1 MIIEWIRTAIILPV
15 NVLVFIPAILLYV
28 TGYHWKVVHP
38 ALYVAGGVLIGFG
51 LLFAGWTMYLFATKG
66 RGTAAPW
73 NPPKKLV
80 VSGPYK
86 HVRNPMI
93 TSVLAMLI
101 AESLLLGS
109 YWIFGWF
116 VLFFAANTVYFPLFE
131 EKDLE
136 KRFGE
141 SYREYKRN
149 VPRWIPRLT
158 AWEIDDNTNKE
169 N

>member
-1 MIIEWIRTAIILPV
+1 MIFEWIRTTIILPI
-15 NVLVFIPAILLYV
+15 NVLVIIPVLLLYL
-28 TGYHWKVVHP
+28 TGYCWIPNYTV
-38 ALYVAGGVLIGFG
+38 LLFLGGFLLAFG
-51 LLFAGWTMYLFATKG
+51 LFLAGWTMRLFATKG
-66 RGTAAPW
+66 QGTAAPW

-80 VSGPYK
+80 VSGPYC

-93 TSVLAMLI
+93 TSVLTVLI
-101 AESLLLGS
+101 AETLLLNS

-116 VLFFAANTVYFPLFE
+116 VLFFAGNMVYFPLFE

-141 SYREYKRN
+141 SYLDYKRN

-158 AWEIDDNTNKE
+158 AWHNNTV
-169 N
+169 